1 MVVILP
7 FPLATS
13 ADIAAVLR
21 PGGRLRPDS
30 ALRTLRENGLGGVGV
45 SIVTR
50 AESAAR
56 GRSVWYSSLMLDV
69 ARLYRRGDVDSAS
82 VVLGQAN
89 ELVAHRAA
97 RSVWEGLAASGPAPD
112 GAEVD
117 VLTGG
122 ALSRLALLTASR
134 REQLASRLEVRCS
147 TGTVVG
153 LVGELAVVETE
164 DGLRLGI
171 PVPAEPATLGALG
184 AHVAVDAESLDGR
197 SSFMWVRPAM
207 ELQGDRHGR
216 VPGKPRL
223 LTGDERHRFDR
234 DVLLVG

>member
-1 MVVILP
+1 VVVLLP
-7 FPLATS
+7 FPLTTS
-13 ADIAAVLR
+13 AEIAAVLR

-30 ALRTLRENGLGGVGV
+30 ALRTLRENGLGGAGL

-69 ARLYRRGDVDSAS
+69 ARLYRRGDVDAAS

-89 ELVAHRAA
+89 ELVTHRAA
-97 RSVWEGLAASGPAPD
+97 RFVSEGLADSGSVPD
-112 GAEVD
+112 GAELD
-117 VLTGG
+117 GLTGG

-134 REQLASRLEVRCS
+134 REQLASRLQVRCS
-147 TGTVVG
+147 AGTVVG
-153 LVGELAVVETE
+153 RVGELAVVETE

-171 PVPAEPATLGALG
+171 PAPAEPASLGALG
-184 AHVAVDAESLDGR
+184 AHVAVDAETLDGR
-197 SSFMWVRPAM
+197 SSFMWVRPALQ
-207 ELQGDRHGR
+207 LQGDRHGR
-216 VPGKPRL
+216 VPGMPRL
-223 LTGDERHRFDR
+223 LTGDERRRFDR

>member
-7 FPLATS
+7 SPLATS
-13 ADIAAVLR
+13 AEIAAVLR

-45 SIVTR
+45 SIVAR

-69 ARLYRRGDVDSAS
+69 ARLYRRGDVDAAS

-89 ELVAHRAA
+89 ELVTHRAA
-97 RSVWEGLAASGPAPD
+97 RFVSEGLAASGSVPE
-112 GAEVD
+112 GAELD
-117 VLTGG
+117 ALTGG
-122 ALSRLALLTASR
+122 ALSRFALLTASR
-134 REQLASRLEVRCS
+134 REQLAPRLQVRCS

-153 LVGELAVVETE
+153 RVGELAVVETE

-171 PVPAEPATLGALG
+171 PVPAEPASLGALG
-184 AHVAVDAESLDGR
+184 AHVAVDAETLDGR

-207 ELQGDRHGR
+207 QLQGDRHVR

-223 LTGDERHRFDR
+223 LTGDERRRFDR